1 MLVARLDADLLVV
14 PRLDAVITLERAK
27 KVTTWSHT
35 RE

>member
-1 MLVARLDADLLVV
+1 VLVARMDADLLVS

-27 KVTTWSHT
+27 KVTTWSHM